1 LTVRELW
8 PIERAVLEAAAHD
21 YPASAHTLHEQIAA
35 AQVTSF
41 ENTGVGFFSTLSVS
55 PEAPR
60 LTDKSPLDAATGS
73 VASIEH
79 GMGFLVF
86 IENGYVCMIEG
97 YTHAG
102 STVGLDFETVSFDVK
117 PWSTAGE

>member
-1 LTVRELW
+1 MRELW
-8 PIERAVLEAAAHD
+8 PIERAILEAAAHD
-21 YPASAHTLHEQIAA
+21 YQAYAGGLREQIAS

-41 ENTGVGFFSTLSVS
+41 ENTGMGFFSMLSVS

-86 IENGYVCMIEG
+86 LENGYVSTIEG
-97 YTHAG
+97 YAYDG
-102 STVGLDFETVSFDVK
+102 STVGLDFETVTFDVK
-117 PWSTAGE
+117 PWSIAGE